1 MPTISVSNSLH
12 FPANFL
18 EKTETHLR
26 RMNTFSLKSNRTVP
40 SFLSLQE
47 KNRIVSVSIYCTFGR
62 NQEFKVD
69 VKNRSGWIHFVG
81 IGGCGLSALAML
93 TLKQGFEVSGSD
105 IVWSSYMDG
114 LKDAGA
120 RLYIGH
126 SMSNI
131 EGNNGSRLPIAVVVS
146 SAIPQDNVEIL
157 HAKSVGV
164 PVYKRDYWLAKL
176 TENYNL
182 IAVSGSHGK
191 STTASM
197 LAYVFKAIGDDLTAV
212 VGACVPQ
219 SFNLLARFCVAI
231 VTNLDWEH
239 VDIFQDEEA
248 VNSAFR
254 RFLKQIRAGGHLVL
268 CGDRDKNNHVVAT
281 SPHERH
287 VYIITPLLLNLV
299 AWCDYVSISPLPAS
313 RKASNHCEVNLQVYS
328 QFPEFY
334 TLSWN
339 LFRNHLN
346 ANWVPS
352 AYGAYSLLDQIKQGT
367 GSEYSIG
374 SMSNPSSDVRGNSY
388 RIVTYGISSNNE
400 WHAKSICPNSQG
412 GSDYILCSRGCPLAD
427 ISLQIPGIHNV
438 LNSLAV
444 IATVLTLMG
453 DKRDLHESIDCVK
466 FHLSKFMGVSRR
478 FEKIGKIYGCHVY
491 DDYAHHPTEVRAVL
505 QAAHQRFPDKTL
517 LAVFQPHTYSRL
529 VAMKDDFAAA
539 FDDADQVVVTKVYA
553 ARETN
558 DWSISGR
565 DLAASIIRT
574 PSENIPSLEYQN
586 YHTSDIIQMSINSCT
601 IRRST
606 LCIFAIVHIQ
616 SYVPLLFRQGDVV
629 DRLVHQI
636 SKDPHREIVVL
647 TLGAVDI
654 TTVGP
659 KLLHE
664 LQNRIQN
671 VNSWLASINSERLEF
686 L

>member
-18 EKTETHLR
+18 EKTETHIR
-26 RMNTFSLKSNRTVP
+26 RMNIFSLKQNRTVP
-40 SFLSLQE
+40 SFVSLQE
-47 KNRIVSVSIYCTFGR
+47 KKRSVSVSTNCTFGR
-62 NQEFKVD
+62 NQDFKVD
-69 VKNRSGWIHFVG
+69 LKNRNGWFHFVG

-93 TLKQGFEVSGSD
+93 ALKHGFEVSGSD
-105 IVWSSYMDG
+105 IVWSSYMHG

-131 EGNNGSRLPIAVVVS
+131 EGNNGGSRFPDAVVVS
-146 SAIPQDNVEIL
+146 SAIPHYNVEIL

-197 LAYVFKAIGDDLTAV
+197 LAYVLKAIGDDLTAV
-212 VGACVPQ
+212 VGARVPQ
-219 SFNLLARFCVAI
+219 FPDGSIILGNSQNFVLEADEYDGCFLGLSPSVAI

-248 VNSAFR
+248 VKSAFR
-254 RFLKQIRAGGHLVL
+254 RFLKQIRTGGHLVL
-268 CGDRDKNNHVVAT
+268 CGD
-281 SPHERH
+281 S
-287 VYIITPLLLNLV
+287 
-299 AWCDYVSISPLPAS
+299 S
-313 RKASNHCEVNLQVYS
+313 
-328 QFPEFY
+328 
-334 TLSWN
+334 
-339 LFRNHLN
+339 
-346 ANWVPS
+346 
-352 AYGAYSLLDQIKQGT
+352 GAYSLLDQIQQGT
-367 GSEYSIG
+367 G
-374 SMSNPSSDVRGNSY
+374 SMSNPSSDVCGNSY
-388 RIVTYGISSNNE
+388 RIVTYGISSKNE

-478 FEKIGKIYGCHVY
+478 FEKIGKIYGCQVY

-505 QAAHQRFPDKTL
+505 QAARQRFPDKTL

-558 DWSISGR
+558 DWNISGR
-565 DLAASIIRT
+565 DLAASIIGT
-574 PSENIPSLEYQN
+574 PSEYIPSL
-586 YHTSDIIQMSINSCT
+586 
-601 IRRST
+601 
-606 LCIFAIVHIQ
+606 
-616 SYVPLLFRQGDVV
+616 GDVV

-636 SKDPHREIVVL
+636 SNDPHREIVVL
-647 TLGAVDI
+647 TLGAGDI

-664 LQNRIQN
+664 LQN
-671 VNSWLASINSERLEF
+671 
-686 L
+686 

>member
-1 MPTISVSNSLH
+1 MSAISVSNSLH
-12 FPANFL
+12 FPENFL
-18 EKTETHLR
+18 EKSETHFR
-26 RMNTFSLKSNRTVP
+26 RMNAFSLKPNRTVP

-47 KNRIVSVSIYCTFGR
+47 KNRSVSVSTNCTFGR
-62 NQEFKVD
+62 NQKFKVD
-69 VKNRSGWIHFVG
+69 LKNQSGWIHFVG

-93 TLKQGFEVSGSD
+93 ALKQGFEVSGSD

-114 LKDAGA
+114 PKDAGA

-131 EGNNGSRLPIAVVVS
+131 DGNNGSRLPNAVVVS

-197 LAYVFKAIGDDLTAV
+197 LAYVLKAIGDDLTAI
-212 VGACVPQ
+212 VGARVPQ
-219 SFNLLARFCVAI
+219 FPDGSIILGSGQNFVLEADEYDGCFLGLSPSVAI

-248 VNSAFR
+248 VKSAFR
-254 RFLKQIRAGGHLVL
+254 RFLKQIRTGGHLVL
-268 CGDRDKNNHVVAT
+268 CGD
-281 SPHERH
+281 SP
-287 VYIITPLLLNLV
+287 
-299 AWCDYVSISPLPAS
+299 
-313 RKASNHCEVNLQVYS
+313 
-328 QFPEFY
+328 
-334 TLSWN
+334 
-339 LFRNHLN
+339 
-346 ANWVPS
+346 
-352 AYGAYSLLDQIKQGT
+352 GAYSLLDQIKQCT
-367 GSEYSIG
+367 GSEDSSG
-374 SMSNPSSDVRGNSY
+374 SMSNPSSEVCGNSY
-388 RIVTYGISSNNE
+388 RIVTYGVSSKNK

-412 GSDYILCSRGCPLAD
+412 GSDYILCSRGCALAD

-453 DKRDLHESIDCVK
+453 DTRDLHESIDCVK
-466 FHLSKFMGVSRR
+466 FHLSKFKGVSRR
-478 FEKIGKIYGCHVY
+478 FEKIGKIYGCHIY

-505 QAAHQRFPDKTL
+505 QAARQRFPDKTL

-529 VAMKDDFAAA
+529 VAMKADFAAA
-539 FDDADQVVVTKVYA
+539 FDDADRVVVTKVYA

-558 DWSISGR
+558 DWNISGR
-565 DLAASIIRT
+565 DLAESIIGT
-574 PSENIPSLEYQN
+574 PSEYIPSL
-586 YHTSDIIQMSINSCT
+586 
-601 IRRST
+601 
-606 LCIFAIVHIQ
+606 
-616 SYVPLLFRQGDVV
+616 GDVV

-647 TLGAVDI
+647 TVGAGDI

-664 LQNRIQN
+664 LQN
-671 VNSWLASINSERLEF
+671 
-686 L
+686 

>member
-1 MPTISVSNSLH
+1 MPTKSVSNSLH

-18 EKTETHLR
+18 EKTDTHFR

-47 KNRIVSVSIYCTFGR
+47 KNRSVSVSTNCTFGR

-69 VKNRSGWIHFVG
+69 LKNRSGWIHFVG
-81 IGGCGLSALAML
+81 IGGCGLSALAIL
-93 TLKQGFEVSGSD
+93 ALKQGFEVSGSD

-114 LKDAGA
+114 LKDAEA
-120 RLYIGH
+120 QLYIGH

-131 EGNNGSRLPIAVVVS
+131 EGNNGSRFPDAVVVS
-146 SAIPQDNVEIL
+146 SAIPHDNVEIL

-197 LAYVFKAIGDDLTAV
+197 LAYVLKAIGDDLTAV
-212 VGACVPQ
+212 VGARVPQ
-219 SFNLLARFCVAI
+219 FPDGSIILGSSQNFVLEADEYDGCFLGLSPSVAI

-239 VDIFQDEEA
+239 VDIFQDKIPW
-248 VNSAFR
+248 S
-254 RFLKQIRAGGHLVL
+254 
-268 CGDRDKNNHVVAT
+268 
-281 SPHERH
+281 SP
-287 VYIITPLLLNLV
+287 
-299 AWCDYVSISPLPAS
+299 
-313 RKASNHCEVNLQVYS
+313 
-328 QFPEFY
+328 
-334 TLSWN
+334 
-339 LFRNHLN
+339 
-346 ANWVPS
+346 
-352 AYGAYSLLDQIKQGT
+352 GAYSLLDQIKQGT
-367 GSEYSIG
+367 GSEYSSG
-374 SMSNPSSDVRGNSY
+374 SMSNPSSDVCENSY
-388 RIVTYGISSNNE
+388 GIVTYGISSKNE

-412 GSDYILCSRGCPLAD
+412 GSDYILCCRGCPLAD

-453 DKRDLHESIDCVK
+453 DKRDLHESIDRVK
-466 FHLSKFMGVSRR
+466 FHLSKFMGISRR

-505 QAAHQRFPDKTL
+505 QAARQRFPDKTL
-517 LAVFQPHTYSRL
+517 LAIFQPHTYSRL

-539 FDDADQVVVTKVYA
+539 FADADLVVVTKVYA

-565 DLAASIIRT
+565 DLAASIIGM
-574 PSENIPSLEYQN
+574 PSEYIPSL
-586 YHTSDIIQMSINSCT
+586 
-601 IRRST
+601 
-606 LCIFAIVHIQ
+606 
-616 SYVPLLFRQGDVV
+616 GDVV

-647 TLGAVDI
+647 TLGAGDI

-671 VNSWLASINSERLEF
+671 VKSWHASIDSMKAANKM
-686 L
+686 